1 MATSA
6 LDTDTLYTRYGLRD
20 SLDNESAW
28 TAAEKNVFVR
38 EEEAASGPP
47 GSPIHRWDAMG
58 GTSITTTTDSLVT
71 QWDDEIGSWDLVR
84 YGTGEEPVY
93 NSNRSINGNEAISFY
108 GDRYVLYDNTT
119 EIPIGGTG
127 RDYTIAVSF
136 LSDGDP
142 TGYMIN
148 VTDGNGV
155 GNPAVLTTVGDMA
168 VYPGAVVGVGTIAE
182 TTGYHNIVL
191 TFEATGT
198 LSNAWL
204 DGVQV
209 VTDDATGSVSS
220 GEDVFVVGDIWHGY
234 DGFAG
239 LIGEIIIYDSAVS
252 STVAGEIDT
261 YFGRWD

>member
-1 MATSA
+1 
-6 LDTDTLYTRYGLRD
+6 
-20 SLDNESAW
+20 
-28 TAAEKNVFVR
+28 
-38 EEEAASGPP
+38 
-47 GSPIHRWDAMG
+47 MG